1 MKRVLKI
8 MICAAMIFALLLP
21 MSSFGFENNA
31 RHDAEINACTHPI
44 KEILSSSTTYTKN
57 NSSTHKVVIS
67 SRCRCISCGTI
78 VNVTETYY
86 EAHDSRIIGRCD
98 GITTTETTLCRY
110 CSYVMDTDTFPCR
123 QAGCQY
129 SHSFMVG
136 SIETESEHA
145 DCCHN
150 E

>member
-1 MKRVLKI
+1 MKRVLRI

-21 MSSFGFENNA
+21 MSSFGFESNA

-67 SRCRCISCGTI
+67 SCCRCISCGTI

-86 EAHDSRIIGRCD
+86 EAHDSRITGRCD
-98 GITTTETTLCRY
+98 GITTTETVVCTLCRY
-110 CSYVMDTDTFPCR
+110 TSSITFPCR
-123 QAGCQY
+123 GSNCTY
-129 SHSFMVG
+129 PHSTINSRTDMSDFL
-136 SIETESEHA
+136 THL
-145 DCCHN
+145 HN
-150 E
+150 HD